1 MPLKVSSIL
10 HVDRDY
16 GGREPWPIV
25 IEGVDG
31 VTTEGRRNKNRGHGE
46 SGFKREQQERGG
58 SRARTPGPQV
68 LIPPAGTTPTLTGH
82 PYERQ
87 VDLKPGQLLLYESA
101 KCTHGRPVSKTE
113 NGPRPNPGPGPL
125 PKERFFF
132 F

>member
-31 VTTEGRRNKNRGHGE
+31 VTTEVRRNKNRGHGE

-58 SRARTPGPQV
+58 SRARTPGPQA
-68 LIPPAGTTPTLTGH
+68 LTLPAGTTPTLMATH
-82 PYERQ
+82 PNARWT
-87 VDLKPGQLLLYESA
+87 SS
-101 KCTHGRPVSKTE
+101 PVSFSSTSPPSAPTA
-113 NGPRPNPGPGPL
+113 GR
-125 PKERFFF
+125 
-132 F
+132 